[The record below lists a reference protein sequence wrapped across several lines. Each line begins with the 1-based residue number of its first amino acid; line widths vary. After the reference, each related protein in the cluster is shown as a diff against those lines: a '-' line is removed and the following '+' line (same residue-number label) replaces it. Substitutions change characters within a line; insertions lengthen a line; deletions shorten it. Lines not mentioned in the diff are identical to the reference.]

1 MVLKLNI
8 DFALEEVTPKK
19 LELLQAVFDAHD
31 MAARNNQNSSS
42 GAAVNA
48 FFGSAQLTNAI
59 ASAILTLGDAHGPIG
74 PARFVYE
81 KFDERSLKSAILS
94 GMKIPGFGNS
104 FFKDS
109 IDPAWS
115 RVREIIEADF
125 KKANDRIKQLHGW
138 MKEVGKDVH
147 PNAALYS
154 AVICNELGM
163 IHGSESAIFVLARTA
178 AWTSLCMKNER

>member
-8 DFALEEVTPKK
+8 DFALEEVTPEK

-31 MAARNNQNSSS
+31 MAARNNQNASSA
-42 GAAVNA
+42 AAVNA

-81 KFDERSLKSAILS
+81 RFDERSLKSAIES

-115 RVREIIEADF
+115 RVREIIEVDF
-125 KKANDRIKQLHGW
+125 KKSNDRINQLHGW
-138 MKEVGKDVH
+138 MKEAGKDVH

-178 AWTSLCMKNER
+178 AWTSLCIKNER

>member
-1 MVLKLNI
+1 
-8 DFALEEVTPKK
+8 
-19 LELLQAVFDAHD
+19 
-31 MAARNNQNSSS
+31 MAARNNQNASS

-115 RVREIIEADF
+115 RVREIIEVDF

>member
-8 DFALEEVTPKK
+8 DFALAEVTPKK

-59 ASAILTLGDAHGPIG
+59 ASAMLTLGDAHGPIG

-81 KFDERSLKSAILS
+81 KFDERSLKSAIES

-125 KKANDRIKQLHGW
+125 PRASGRINQLHGW
-138 MKEVGKDVH
+138 MKEAGKNLH

-154 AVICNELGM
+154 AVICSELGM
-163 IHGSESAIFVLARTA
+163 IPGSESAIFILARTA
-178 AWTSLCMKNER
+178 AWTSLCVKNER

>member
-147 PNAALYS
+147 PNAAFYS

>member
-1 MVLKLNI
+1 MVLNLNI
-8 DFALEEVTPKK
+8 DFALADATPRK

-48 FFGSAQLTNAI
+48 FFGSGQLTNGI

-81 KFDERSLKSAILS
+81 RFDERALKSAIEA

-104 FFKDS
+104 FFKDQ

-115 RVREIIEADF
+115 RVSELIKSDFPNANARIE
-125 KKANDRIKQLHGW
+125 QLHGW
-138 MKEVGKDVH
+138 MKEAGKNIH
-147 PNAALYS
+147 PNAALYT
-154 AVICNELGM
+154 AVVCSELGV
-163 IHGSESAIFVLARTA
+163 IPGAESAIFILARTA
-178 AWTSLCMKNER
+178 AWTSLCIKNER

>member
-8 DFALEEVTPKK
+8 DFALEEVTPEK

-31 MAARNNQNSSS
+31 MAARNNQNASS

-115 RVREIIEADF
+115 RVREIIEVDF

-138 MKEVGKDVH
+138 MKEVGKDVQ

>member
-8 DFALEEVTPKK
+8 DFALEEVTPEK

-31 MAARNNQNSSS
+31 MAARNNQNASS

-115 RVREIIEADF
+115 RVREVIEVDF

>member
-1 MVLKLNI
+1 MVLNLNI
-8 DFALEEVTPKK
+8 DFALADATPKK
-19 LELLQAVFDAHD
+19 LELLQSVFDAHD
-31 MAARNNQNSSS
+31 MAARNNQNASS

-48 FFGSAQLTNAI
+48 FFGSAQLTNGI

-81 KFDERSLKSAILS
+81 RFDERALKSAIGA

-104 FFKDS
+104 FFKDQ

-115 RVREIIEADF
+115 RVREIIEVDF

>member
-1 MVLKLNI
+1 MVLNLNI
-8 DFALEEVTPKK
+8 DFALADATPQK

-48 FFGSAQLTNAI
+48 FFGSAQITNGI

-81 KFDERSLKSAILS
+81 KFDERAFKSAIEA

-104 FFKDS
+104 FFKDR

-115 RVREIIEADF
+115 HVSELIKSDFPNVNARIE
-125 KKANDRIKQLHGW
+125 QLHGW
-138 MKEVGKDVH
+138 MKDMGKDIH
-147 PNAALYS
+147 PNAALYT
-154 AVICNELGM
+154 AVVCSEIGV
-163 IHGSESAIFVLARTA
+163 IPGAESAIFILARTA
-178 AWTSLCMKNER
+178 AWASLCIKNER

>member
-1 MVLKLNI
+1 MVLNLNI
-8 DFALEEVTPKK
+8 DFALADATPQK
-19 LELLQAVFDAHD
+19 LGLLQAVFDAHD

-48 FFGSAQLTNAI
+48 FFGSAQLTNGI

-81 KFDERSLKSAILS
+81 RFDGRALKSAIEA

-104 FFKDS
+104 FFKDR

-115 RVREIIEADF
+115 RVSELIKSDFSNANARIE
-125 KKANDRIKQLHGW
+125 QLHGW
-138 MKEVGKDVH
+138 MKEAGKNIH
-147 PNAALYS
+147 PNAALYT
-154 AVICNELGM
+154 AVVCSELGV
-163 IHGSESAIFVLARTA
+163 IPGAESAIFILARTA
-178 AWTSLCMKNER
+178 AWTSLCIKNER

>member
-1 MVLKLNI
+1 
-8 DFALEEVTPKK
+8 
-19 LELLQAVFDAHD
+19 
-31 MAARNNQNSSS
+31 MAARNNQNASS

-115 RVREIIEADF
+115 RVREIIEVDF
-125 KKANDRIKQLHGW
+125 KKANDRINQLHRW